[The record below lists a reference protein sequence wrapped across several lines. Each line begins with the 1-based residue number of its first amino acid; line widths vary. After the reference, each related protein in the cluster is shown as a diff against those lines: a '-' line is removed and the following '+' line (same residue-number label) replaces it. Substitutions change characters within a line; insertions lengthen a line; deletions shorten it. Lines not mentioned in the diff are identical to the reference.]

1 MILSGGVASGCPRWG
16 DLRRRREEQEG
27 GQTEVRLGDSG
38 QEVLCHLSRGVQC
51 AAAGATHECRYG
63 GDDSGGDDSDGD
75 DSDGDSV
82 HLFLV

>member
-1 MILSGGVASGCPRWG
+1 M
-16 DLRRRREEQEG
+16 
-27 GQTEVRLGDSG
+27 RLGDSG